1 MERLNTDVARFKK
14 AVLILGVLVLSA
26 SLTSCTLDGG
36 SPKAESTNNSENN
49 SDDNSNNE
57 EQAMAGTE
65 REYIS
70 VSKNPG
76 MEPTIGKPEGTAPTT
91 LISRDVIVGTGET
104 ALVSSTLTAHY
115 QLISWASGEVLQSSW
130 TSQPFD
136 FTLGGVIAG
145 WQQGIPGMK
154 VGGRRLL
161 VIPPDLAYGASGS
174 GPIGPN
180 ETLAF
185 VVDLIGVQ

>member
-1 MERLNTDVARFKK
+1 M
-14 AVLILGVLVLSA
+14 LSA
-26 SLTSCTLDGG
+26 SLTSCSLDGG
-36 SPKAESTNNSENN
+36 SPKAESSENSSN
-49 SDDNSNNE
+49 SSNSGNPSNE
-57 EQAMAGTE
+57 EQDMANTG

-70 VSKNPG
+70 VSANAG
-76 MEPTIGKPEGTAPTT
+76 MEPTVGKPEGDAPKT
-91 LISRDVIVGTGET
+91 LISRDIIVGTGEV

-115 QLISWASGEVLQSSW
+115 QLISWSTGEVLQSSW
-130 TSQPFD
+130 KSQSFD
-136 FTLGGVIAG
+136 FTLGGVIPG

-161 VIPPDLAYGASGS
+161 VIPPELAYGATGS

>member
-1 MERLNTDVARFKK
+1 MKHSSYELSRVKK
-14 AVLILGVLVLSA
+14 GFLFLGVIVLVA
-26 SLTSCTLDGG
+26 PLTSCTLDGG
-36 SPKAESTNNSENN
+36 SPKAESTNNSNTN
-49 SDDNSNNE
+49 R
-57 EQAMAGTE
+57 EQNMASTD
-65 REYIS
+65 REYIA
-70 VSKNPG
+70 VSANAG
-76 MEPTIGKPEGTAPTT
+76 MEPTVGKPEGDAPTT
-91 LISRDVIVGTGET
+91 LISRDIIVGTGEV

-115 QLISWASGEVLQSSW
+115 QLISWSTGEVLQSSW
-130 TSQPFD
+130 KTQSFD
-136 FTLGGVIAG
+136 FTLGGVIPG

-161 VIPPDLAYGASGS
+161 VIPPELAYGATGS

>member
-1 MERLNTDVARFKK
+1 MNRLKLDISSFKK
-14 AVLILGVLVLSA
+14 GFLVLGFLTLSA
-26 SLTSCTLDGG
+26 SLTSCSLDGG
-36 SPKAESTNNSENN
+36 SPKPESSENSSN
-49 SDDNSNNE
+49 SGNPSNE
-57 EQAMAGTE
+57 EQDMANTG

-70 VSKNPG
+70 VSANAG
-76 MEPTIGKPEGTAPTT
+76 MEPTVGKPEGAAPTT
-91 LISRDVIVGTGET
+91 LILIVGTGEV

-115 QLISWASGEVLQSSW
+115 QLISWSTGEILQSSW
-130 TSQPFD
+130 KSQSFD
-136 FTLGGVIAG
+136 FTLGGVIPG

-161 VIPPDLAYGASGS
+161 VIPPELAYGATGS

>member
-1 MERLNTDVARFKK
+1 MERLNTDVTRFKK
-14 AVLILGVLVLSA
+14 VVLMLGVLVLSV

-36 SPKAESTNNSENN
+36 SPKAESTNNSEN
-49 SDDNSNNE
+49 NSNNE

>member
-1 MERLNTDVARFKK
+1 MDRLKLDISSFKK
-14 AVLILGVLVLSA
+14 GFLVLAFLTLSA
-26 SLTSCTLDGG
+26 SLTSCSLDGG
-36 SPKAESTNNSENN
+36 SPKAESSEN
-49 SDDNSNNE
+49 SSNPSNE
-57 EQAMAGTE
+57 EQDMANTG

-70 VSKNPG
+70 VSANAG
-76 MEPTIGKPEGTAPTT
+76 MEPTVGKPEGDAPKT
-91 LISRDVIVGTGET
+91 LISRDIIVGTGEV

-115 QLISWASGEVLQSSW
+115 QLISWSTGEVLQSSW
-130 TSQPFD
+130 KSQSFD
-136 FTLGGVIAG
+136 FTLGGVIPG

-161 VIPPDLAYGASGS
+161 VIPPELAYGATGS